1 MNGNAQ
7 PPSSSAVRM
16 ERFFGKY
23 EGVVTNVDDP
33 LEIGRL
39 RARVPEVLGREVE
52 TGWALPC
59 APFGGGK
66 DRGLLFLPEV
76 GDTVWIEFAAGD
88 ISRPIWSGAFWGAP
102 ESAGQQDDLG
112 EATGSEVP
120 TSEGA
125 KAGPGVSILR
135 TSAGHRIVMDDDGE
149 IVILAN
155 GNDQAEI
162 RLNKQ
167 GEVIVKAQKIK
178 LGSDAAT
185 EPLVLGN
192 AFMQFFN
199 THTHPTGVGP
209 SGPPTAPM
217 TPGQLS
223 AKNTTE

>member
-1 MNGNAQ
+1 MNGGFQSPSDGNAG
-7 PPSSSAVRM
+7 A

-23 EGVVTNVDDP
+23 EGVVLSVDDP

-39 RARVPEVLGREVE
+39 RARVPEVLGLEVE

-59 APFGGGK
+59 VPFGGGK
-66 DRGLLFLPEV
+66 DRGFCFLPDV

-112 EATGSEVP
+112 TETGSELP

-125 KAGPGVSILR
+125 KAGPGLSVLR
-135 TSAGHRIVMDDDGE
+135 TSTGHRLVLDDDGG
-149 IVILAN
+149 ILILAN
-155 GNDQAEI
+155 GGDQAEI
-162 RLNKQ
+162 RLTKQ
-167 GEVIVKAQKIK
+167 GEVIVKAQKIQ
-178 LGSDAAT
+178 LGSESAL

-192 AFMQFFN
+192 AFLQYFN

-209 SGPPTAPM
+209 SGPPTPPM
-217 TPGQLS
+217 TPAQLS
-223 AKNTTE
+223 TKGFTE